1 IELGEIEARL
11 REQDNVGETVVV
23 AQDGPTGKQLVA
35 YVVPV
40 ESVRDEAVW
49 RDALRRAL
57 KTRLPDY
64 MVPAYFVFLVQM
76 PLTPNGKLDRL
87 SLPEPDASQL
97 QQHYVAPQ
105 TELEQQVAA
114 IWADVLCLP
123 QVGLNDNF
131 FEVGGHSLLAIQITS
146 RVHAEL
152 GLEVPLVEVFQTD
165 SLRAYVQAATTFRA
179 GTAEDFDDL
188 RDFLSELEAI

>member
-1 IELGEIEARL
+1 
-11 REQDNVGETVVV
+11 
-23 AQDGPTGKQLVA
+23 VA

-40 ESVRDEAVW
+40 SAPSNEAEF

-64 MVPAYFVFLVQM
+64 MIPAHFIFLAQM
-76 PLTPNGKLDRL
+76 PLTPNGKLDRKG
-87 SLPEPDASQL
+87 LPQPDASL
-97 QQHYVAPQ
+97 MQQAYVAPE
-105 TELEQQVAA
+105 TELEQQIAT
-114 IWADVLCLP
+114 IWAEVLRLP

-146 RVHAEL
+146 RVQAEL
-152 GLEVPLVEVFQTD
+152 GLEVPLVEVFQTET
-165 SLRAYVQAATTFRA
+165 LRAYVQAAATFRA
-179 GTAEDFDDL
+179 GSAEDFDDL